1 VAQAEVVQRLAR
13 RLGQFDDEALLAE
26 VGEGAVD
33 HLGDL
38 SNGGRGI
45 RNQLEARLLNPLSRA
60 LFDQDAQPGERF
72 LISALDADGLTL
84 ERR

>member
-1 VAQAEVVQRLAR
+1 
-13 RLGQFDDEALLAE
+13 
-26 VGEGAVD
+26 
-33 HLGDL
+33 LGDL

>member
-1 VAQAEVVQRLAR
+1 MSTGGSGYVRDVAVAIFSLHD
-13 RLGQFDDEALLAE
+13 LC
-26 VGEGAVD
+26 
-33 HLGDL
+33 LGDL

>member
-1 VAQAEVVQRLAR
+1 MVTDNVKMTNEVM
-13 RLGQFDDEALLAE
+13 DDVES
-26 VGEGAVD
+26 GSFGKKTIK
-33 HLGDL
+33 GDL